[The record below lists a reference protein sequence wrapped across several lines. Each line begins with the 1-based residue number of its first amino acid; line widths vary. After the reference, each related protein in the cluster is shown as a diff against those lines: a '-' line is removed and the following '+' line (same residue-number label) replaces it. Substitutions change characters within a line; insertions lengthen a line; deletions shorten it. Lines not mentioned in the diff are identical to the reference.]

1 MISTNKWS
9 PYIIYYRVR
18 SSFFLVERK
27 LSYIY
32 CEIIQPSEKLN
43 KNTEQRKLKIED
55 RRNRN
60 VSCNT
65 LLRIKIDLLFRIDRG
80 IILHL

>member
-9 PYIIYYRVR
+9 PYIIYYRVW

>member
-43 KNTEQRKLKIED
+43 KNTEQRNRIKKYTK
-55 RRNRN
+55 NRN
-60 VSCNT
+60 VSFNT
-65 LLRIKIDLLFRIDRG
+65 LS
-80 IILHL
+80 